1 MSTFEAL
8 KLITD
13 KQLEENDQLET
24 DLMKLKQLHKEY
36 QNYDDQS
43 TKMFDNVHILNQA
56 QVAVSK
62 HQSDEIRPDSNPTS
76 TENAADPDQFEP
88 LSTLLFHKMLHLPLV
103 DMKAKHLRKPEKKW
117 FEFILQ
123 QIFFITVGKKQNK
136 RKYKGAW
143 FSSIIR

>member
-24 DLMKLKQLHKEY
+24 DLMKLKQLYKEY

-43 TKMFDNVHILNQA
+43 TKMLDNVHILNQA

-62 HQSDEIRPDSNPTS
+62 HQSDEIRPDANPMS
-76 TENAADPDQFEP
+76 TENAVDPDQFEP

-117 FEFILQ
+117 SKFILQ
-123 QIFFITVGKKQNK
+123 QIFSHHCSKNQNK
-136 RKYKGAW
+136 RKYKGTS
-143 FSSIIR
+143 FSSVIR